1 MFGWGVGSSFPNP
14 SVVYLL
20 CICLVTV
27 QVLTHTVSPTFTLT
41 MTPPSS
47 LPSSPAFQCEL
58 DLDPSMMSSTL
69 QQVSGSYVELDLD
82 LANVTLQDG
91 SGFCSELHLVPPHD
105 AYTWPSSW

>member
-1 MFGWGVGSSFPNP
+1 
-14 SVVYLL
+14 
-20 CICLVTV
+20 
-27 QVLTHTVSPTFTLT
+27 
-41 MTPPSS
+41 
-47 LPSSPAFQCEL
+47 
-58 DLDPSMMSSTL
+58 MMSSTL